1 VPPCP
6 LWCPF
11 SSRVFISRF
20 CLEPG
25 SRLNTSARVTSH

>member
-25 SRLNTSARVTSH
+25 SRLHTSARVTSH